1 MTGFQWGW
9 SFQYLNSADKQIGL
23 VVTAQRKPAV
33 LAGNPLSS
41 EYPRFEL
48 PLGETTHI
56 VLVSNDVV
64 HTFYI
69 PAFNFGRYA
78 LPGVTNNFDFTPV
91 KLGVFPGH
99 CAQYCGLY
107 HSEMLFSVAVVSP
120 SAFQDLVERAAG
132 NVELGSVAHDPS
144 RRPAVS
150 LRREPDPSPSTST
163 GRRGSSSGSPRP
175 TTR

>member
-1 MTGFQWGW
+1 M
-9 SFQYLNSADKQIGL
+9 
-23 VVTAQRKPAV
+23 VTAQRKPAV

-91 KLGVFPGH
+91 KLGVYPGH

-120 SAFQDLVERAAG
+120 SAFGTWLSALQA
-132 NVELGSVAHDPS
+132 
-144 RRPAVS
+144 
-150 LRREPDPSPSTST
+150 T
-163 GRRGSSSGSPRP
+163 SSSGAS
-175 TTR
+175 T